1 MAAHLQDE
9 QIDQLAERAQRI
21 LNAPSKTDA
30 VRQALERVVDED
42 ARSKPPLEERLKAL
56 QTGLKALGK
65 PDPNFD
71 DKTFLDEMWEV

>member
-1 MAAHLQDE
+1 M
-9 QIDQLAERAQRI
+9 
-21 LNAPSKTDA
+21 
-30 VRQALERVVDED
+30 VDED